1 MSSSCSYYSDN
12 VLASDTEGKSF
23 KPGLLEF
30 KMHPIRNLRH
40 ALVDVKV
47 DWGSSRRCESGL
59 VNESTTSLRERVGNT
74 LDQELVAYK
83 PAKSGYSHFFSGTIS
98 PKKTHII

>member
-23 KPGLLEF
+23 RPGLLEF

-47 DWGSSRRCESGL
+47 D
-59 VNESTTSLRERVGNT
+59 
-74 LDQELVAYK
+74 
-83 PAKSGYSHFFSGTIS
+83 
-98 PKKTHII
+98 

>member
-59 VNESTTSLRERVGNT
+59 VNESTTSLRNEWKYIGPRIGD
-74 LDQELVAYK
+74 LQACKIRL
-83 PAKSGYSHFFSGTIS
+83 
-98 PKKTHII
+98 